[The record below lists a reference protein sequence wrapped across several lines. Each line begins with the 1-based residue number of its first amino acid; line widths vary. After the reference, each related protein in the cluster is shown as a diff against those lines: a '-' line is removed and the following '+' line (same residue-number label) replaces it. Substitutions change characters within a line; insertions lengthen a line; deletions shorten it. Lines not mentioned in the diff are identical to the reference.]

1 VIQAD
6 QYALA
11 IASFG
16 PALQRLVRGF
26 EADADQRRDLLQ
38 EIHVELWRSLDVFEE
53 KCSLRTW
60 VYRVAHNV
68 YASHVL
74 RSRRLNYAGSAS
86 LDDLADTPER
96 DNPETIASEQQAVAW
111 LHQTIQRLKPPD
123 AQVMCLYLEDV
134 GASEIAEIVG
144 ISPGAVATRIH
155 RIKTIL
161 ARMFQNGGSAD
172 DQV

>member
-1 VIQAD
+1 VRQD
-6 QYALA
+6 DRYALA

-38 EIHVELWRSLDVFEE
+38 EIHIELWRSLEAFEE

-68 YASHVL
+68 YASHVI

-86 LDDLADTPER
+86 LDDLADTPDR
-96 DNPETIASEQQAVAW
+96 DNPEVIASDQQALAW
-111 LHQTIQRLKPPD
+111 LHQMIQQLKPPD
-123 AQVMCLYLEDV
+123 AQVMCLYLEDI

-144 ISPGAVATRIH
+144 ISPGTVATRIH

-161 ARMFQNGGSAD
+161 ARMFQNGGRD
-172 DQV
+172 DDRV

>member
-1 VIQAD
+1 MSQD
-6 QYALA
+6 DRYALA

-16 PALQRLVRGF
+16 PSLQRLVRGF
-26 EADADQRRDLLQ
+26 EADADRRRDLLQ
-38 EIHVELWRSLDVFEE
+38 EIHLELWRSLEVFEE

-68 YASHVL
+68 HASHVI

-86 LDDLADTPER
+86 LDELVDAPDR
-96 DNPETIASEQQAVAW
+96 DNPEVTASDQQALAW
-111 LHQTIQRLKPPD
+111 LYQTIQQLKPPD
-123 AQVMCLYLEDV
+123 AQVMSLYLEDI

-144 ISPGAVATRIH
+144 MSPGAVATRIH

-161 ARMFQNGGSAD
+161 ARMFQNGGRD
-172 DQV
+172 DDRV

>member
-1 VIQAD
+1 LRQAD
-6 QYALA
+6 RYALA

-16 PALQRLVRGF
+16 PALQRLARGF

-38 EIHVELWRSLDVFEE
+38 EIHIELWRSFEVFEE

-68 YASHVL
+68 YASHVM
-74 RSRRLNYAGSAS
+74 RRRRLNYAGSAS
-86 LDDLADTPER
+86 LDELADRPDR
-96 DNPETIASEQQAVAW
+96 DNPEVIAGDQQALAW
-111 LHQTIQRLKPPD
+111 LHQTIQQLKPPD
-123 AQVMCLYLEDV
+123 AQVMCLYLEDI
-134 GASEIAEIVG
+134 GATEIAEIVG

-161 ARMFQNGGSAD
+161 AQTFQNGGPD
-172 DQV
+172 DDRV

>member
-1 VIQAD
+1 MKQDDRYTQAV
-6 QYALA
+6 
-11 IASFG
+11 ASFG

-38 EIHVELWRSLDVFEE
+38 DIHIELWRSMRVFEE
-53 KCSLRTW
+53 QCSLRTW

-68 YASHVL
+68 YASHVI
-74 RSRRLNYAGSAS
+74 RGRRPNYTGSAS
-86 LDDLADTPER
+86 LDELADTPDR
-96 DNPETIASEQQAVAW
+96 DNPEVIASDQQALAW
-111 LHQTIQRLKPPD
+111 LHQTIQQLKPPD
-123 AQVMCLYLEDV
+123 AQVMHLYLEDI

-161 ARMFQNGGSAD
+161 ARMFQNGGPAD
-172 DQV
+172 DQI

>member
-1 VIQAD
+1 VRQD
-6 QYALA
+6 DRYALA
-11 IASFG
+11 VASFG

-26 EADADQRRDLLQ
+26 EADQDRRRDLLQ
-38 EIHVELWRSLDVFEE
+38 EIHIELWRSLGSFEE
-53 KCSLRTW
+53 NCSLRTW

-68 YASHVL
+68 YASHVM

-86 LDDLADTPER
+86 LDDLADLPER
-96 DNPETIASEQQAVAW
+96 DNPEVIASDQQALAW

-123 AQVMCLYLEDV
+123 AQVMYLYLEDI

-155 RIKTIL
+155 RVKTIL
-161 ARMFQNGGSAD
+161 ARMFQSGGSAD
-172 DQV
+172 GQA

>member
-1 VIQAD
+1 VRQD
-6 QYALA
+6 DRYALA
-11 IASFG
+11 VASFG
-16 PALQRLVRGF
+16 PALQRLVCSF

-38 EIHVELWRSLDVFEE
+38 EIHIELWRSLKVFED

-68 YASHVL
+68 YASHVI

-86 LDDLADTPER
+86 LDDLADAPDR
-96 DNPETIASEQQAVAW
+96 DNPEVIAGDQQALAW
-111 LHQTIQRLKPPD
+111 LHQTIQQLKPPD
-123 AQVMCLYLEDV
+123 AQVMCLYLEDI
-134 GASEIAEIVG
+134 GAGEIAEIVG

-161 ARMFQNGGSAD
+161 ARMFQNGGPD
-172 DQV
+172 DDRI

>member
-1 VIQAD
+1 VKQVD
-6 QYALA
+6 RYALA

-16 PALQRLVRGF
+16 PALQRLARGF
-26 EADADQRRDLLQ
+26 EADVDRRRDLLQ
-38 EIHVELWRSLDVFEE
+38 EIHIELWRSLDVFEE

-68 YASHVL
+68 YASHVM

-86 LDDLADTPER
+86 LDELADMPDR
-96 DNPETIASEQQAVAW
+96 DNPEVIAGDQQALAW
-111 LHQTIQRLKPPD
+111 LYQTIQQLKPPD
-123 AQVMCLYLEDV
+123 AQVMCLYLEDI
-134 GASEIAEIVG
+134 GAGEIAEIVG

-161 ARMFQNGGSAD
+161 ARMFQNGGPAD
-172 DQV
+172 DEV

>member
-1 VIQAD
+1 VRQD
-6 QYALA
+6 DRYALA

-26 EADADQRRDLLQ
+26 EADQDRRRDLLQ
-38 EIHVELWRSLDVFEE
+38 EIHIELWRSFEVFEE

-68 YASHVL
+68 YASHVI
-74 RSRRLNYAGSAS
+74 RGRRLNYAGSAS
-86 LDDLADTPER
+86 LDDLADLPER
-96 DNPETIASEQQAVAW
+96 DNPEVIASAQQALAW
-111 LHQTIQRLKPPD
+111 LHQTIRRLKPPD
-123 AQVMCLYLEDV
+123 AQVMCLYLEDI

-144 ISPGAVATRIH
+144 ISPGAVTTRIH

-161 ARMFQNGGSAD
+161 ARMFQSGGPAD
-172 DQV
+172 GQA

>member
-1 VIQAD
+1 VKQD
-6 QYALA
+6 DRYAQA

-26 EADADQRRDLLQ
+26 EADADRRRDLLQ
-38 EIHVELWRSLDVFEE
+38 EIHIELWRSFETFEE

-68 YASHVL
+68 YASHVI

-86 LDDLADTPER
+86 LDELADTPDR
-96 DNPETIASEQQAVAW
+96 DNPEAIASDQQALAW
-111 LHQTIQRLKPPD
+111 LHQTIRQLKPPD
-123 AQVMCLYLEDV
+123 AQVMYLYLEDI

-161 ARMFQNGGSAD
+161 ARMFQNGGPAD
-172 DQV
+172 GQA